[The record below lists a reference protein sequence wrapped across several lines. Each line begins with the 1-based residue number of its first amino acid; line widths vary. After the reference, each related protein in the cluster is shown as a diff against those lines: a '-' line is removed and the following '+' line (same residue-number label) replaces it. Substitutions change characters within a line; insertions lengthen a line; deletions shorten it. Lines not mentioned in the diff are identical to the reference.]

1 MKNPATLAAGAIVAA
16 LALFSALAPAQA
28 ETLVSNIGQT
38 AATTTSKLP
47 SQNELAQGFRAGSH
61 AALSSIAIKF
71 GGSFGGG
78 AAPTMTLHSGNPN
91 STAIATLGGPGWV
104 GDGTRNYTYTA
115 PAGTVLAASTN
126 YFVVIKGGG
135 EFVVSKDTASN
146 SEGQRR

>member
-38 AATTTSKLP
+38 ATTTTSKSP

-104 GDGTRNYTYTA
+104 GERYKKLHLHRSGRHGFSRVNK
-115 PAGTVLAASTN
+115 LFRS
-126 YFVVIKGGG
+126 
-135 EFVVSKDTASN
+135 DT
-146 SEGQRR
+146 GRR

>member
-38 AATTTSKLP
+38 ATTTTSKSP
-47 SQNELAQGFRAGSH
+47 SQNELAQGFTAGSH

-78 AAPTMTLHSGNPN
+78 G
-91 STAIATLGGPGWV
+91 
-104 GDGTRNYTYTA
+104 
-115 PAGTVLAASTN
+115 
-126 YFVVIKGGG
+126 
-135 EFVVSKDTASN
+135 
-146 SEGQRR
+146 RRP